1 MKSALQNCMFLRAGE
16 YFMAKYVLCPRCELN
31 YMQDGE
37 EYCDVC
43 KAELKMGPQLI
54 FTDDEDEAAGEKLCP
69 ICKRNMIGEDEDM
82 CEQCRDSRKY
92 DSEPDDVDVESD
104 DEWRNYLDDDEKD
117 MPEDDGVISF
127 SQLADEEKSDE
138 LFKDDDEEEEEET
151 EYFDDEPDDFDV
163 EIDEKD
169 FEEDSDEDEEGDDE
183 DDDED
188 DDF

>member
-1 MKSALQNCMFLRAGE
+1 MKEARRNVFVSCRGE
-16 YFMAKYVLCPRCELN
+16 ILMAKYVLCPRCELN

-37 EYCDVC
+37 QYCDVC

-54 FTDDEDEAAGEKLCP
+54 FTEDEDEASGEKLCP
-69 ICKRNMIGEDEDM
+69 VCKRNLIGEDEEM
-82 CEQCRDSRKY
+82 CEQCREEHKY
-92 DSEPDDVDVESD
+92 DNEPDSVDLDSD

-117 MPEDDGVISF
+117 LPDDEDGVISF

-138 LFKDDDEEEEEET
+138 LFKDDDEEEEEE
-151 EYFDDEPDDFDV
+151 EYVDDEPDDFDV

-169 FEEDSDEDEEGDDE
+169 FEGDEDEIPD

-188 DDF
+188 DDDDDF

>member
-1 MKSALQNCMFLRAGE
+1 
-16 YFMAKYVLCPRCELN
+16 MAKYVLCPRCELN

-138 LFKDDDEEEEEET
+138 LFKDDEEEEEEP

-169 FEEDSDEDEEGDDE
+169 FEEDSEEDDEGDDE